1 MKHRFFNGWL
11 IFTLVILLAAT
22 AGAYNT
28 ISDPTLGY
36 TWIDAW
42 PLSIGYL
49 TALGTRS
56 YQYFIQKR

>member
-1 MKHRFFNGWL
+1 M

-49 TALGTRS
+49 IAFGARS